1 MSTKPR
7 WGAAALVLLL
17 GAGGCADEA
26 PPPAAPSVRPVKT
39 LLIDAPDAGGTRTF
53 PGRIAA
59 AQRAELAFR
68 VPGKVREIPVS
79 EGQQVSQGTVVAS
92 LDPTDYQ
99 IAYNDR
105 KATYDR
111 SRADFERGQK
121 LVEQGTISRRDFD
134 ALTANFKSSE
144 AAFQQAR
151 QDLGY
156 TELKAPF
163 DGVIARRLVDN
174 FEEVQAKEPVLVIN
188 DVATL
193 EVKVDLP
200 ESLMQRMRR
209 ESRDDPDRPRARI
222 HAIFDTAPGKR
233 FPLEFKEVAARADPQ
248 TQTFEVTLSMPAP
261 EGLTVLS
268 GMTTSVVV
276 DAPALRSAQ
285 QAFVIPSGAVIGDAK
300 LEPSVW
306 VFDPD
311 SSTVKARNVRV
322 RTLTGDAIEVL
333 EGLEAGERVVVA
345 GAAFLA
351 EGMQVRLLPD
361 SEQPE
366 NNLR

>member
-7 WGAAALVLLL
+7 WGATALILLL

-26 PPPAAPSVRPVKT
+26 APPAAPAVRPVKT

-59 AQRAELAFR
+59 AQRAELSFR
-68 VPGKVREIPVS
+68 VSGKLREIPVT
-79 EGQQVSQGTVVAS
+79 EGQQVSRGTVVAS

-99 IAYNDR
+99 IAFNDR

-111 SRADFERGQK
+111 SKADFERGQK

-144 AAFQQAR
+144 AAFQQAS

-174 FEEVQAKEPVLVIN
+174 FEEVQAKQPVLVIN
-188 DVATL
+188 DIATL
-193 EVKVDLP
+193 EVKVDIP
-200 ESLMQRMRR
+200 ESLMQRVKR
-209 ESRDDPDRPRARI
+209 EGRDDPGRARAKI
-222 HAIFDTAPGKR
+222 HAVFDAAPGKQY
-233 FPLEFKEVAARADPQ
+233 PLEFKEVAATADSQ

-285 QAFVIPSGAVIGDAK
+285 QVFAIPSGAVIGDPK

-306 VFDPD
+306 IFDPD
-311 SSTVKARNVRV
+311 TSTVKARRVEV
-322 RTLTGDAIEVL
+322 RTLAGDAIEVV
-333 EGLEAGERVVVA
+333 EGLGAGERVIVA

>member
-1 MSTKPR
+1 
-7 WGAAALVLLL
+7 
-17 GAGGCADEA
+17 
-26 PPPAAPSVRPVKT
+26 VRPVKT
-39 LLIDAPDAGGTRTF
+39 LLVESHDAGGTRAF

-68 VPGKVREIPVS
+68 VPGKLLEIPVT
-79 EGQQVSQGTVVAS
+79 EGQEVGQGDVVAR
-92 LDPTDYQ
+92 LDPTDYR
-99 IAYNDR
+99 IAFNDR

-111 SRADFERGQK
+111 ARADFERGRK

-134 ALTANFKSSE
+134 ALTANFKSNE
-144 AAFQQAR
+144 AAFQQAS

-174 FEEVQAKEPVLVIN
+174 FEEVQAREPVLVIN

-193 EVKVDLP
+193 EVKIDIP
-200 ESLMQRMRR
+200 ESLMLRLQRQD
-209 ESRDDPDRPRARI
+209 RDDPDRPRAKI
-222 HAIFDTAPGKR
+222 HAVFDAAPGER
-233 FPLEFKEVAARADPQ
+233 FPLEFKEVAARADSQ

-261 EGLTVLS
+261 EGLNVLS
-268 GMTTSVVV
+268 GMTTQVFV
-276 DAPALRSAQ
+276 DSPNLRSNR
-285 QAFVIPSGAVIGDAK
+285 QAFVIPSGAVIGDAG

-306 VFDPD
+306 VFDPQ
-311 SSTVKARNVRV
+311 SSTVQARKVEV
-322 RTLTGDAIEVL
+322 RTLTGDAIEVTG
-333 EGLEAGERVVVA
+333 GLDSGDRVVVA

-351 EGMQVRLLPD
+351 EGMKVRLLPE